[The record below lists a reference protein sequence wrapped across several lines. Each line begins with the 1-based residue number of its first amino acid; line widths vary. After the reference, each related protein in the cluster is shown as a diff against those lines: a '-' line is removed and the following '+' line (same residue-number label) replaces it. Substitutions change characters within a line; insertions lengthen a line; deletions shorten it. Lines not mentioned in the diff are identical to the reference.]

1 MMRHA
6 ILTAVTVLLS
16 GGLTLPS
23 GAQTKVTYLLTT
35 PVPDVAQAPHSS
47 VPIALGYWKDAGLDV
62 DVQPSGGLTAAV
74 QLVIAGQAAFA
85 MGTVEPLMIGR
96 QKGAKIV
103 AVYNHTREGIYTLA
117 VPADSPIK
125 SIAELKGKSIGALSL
140 ASGAV
145 VFAKAMLRKAGL
157 DPDKDVSFLPI
168 GQGPQAVAA
177 VTSKRVDA
185 LVYWDWG
192 YAVME
197 NAGARFRH
205 FSSDFSRELLS
216 LVLIA
221 NEDFVN
227 AHPEVAVRFAQGIA
241 KASLFTITN
250 PDAAVRIHWNT
261 YPASRP
267 AGIPADR
274 ALAEAG
280 HVLKARAEKYRADGR
295 AIPRWGAFTPA
306 EWEKTQEF
314 MFESGVLAKKLDVAQ
329 YYTGRFIDQIND
341 FDAARIREQARTFR

>member
-1 MMRHA
+1 MRHA
-6 ILTAVTVLLS
+6 MPIVITALLL
-16 GGLTLPS
+16 GAWALPG
-23 GAQTKVTYLLTT
+23 GAQIKVTYLLTT
-35 PVPDVAQAPHSS
+35 PVPDVAQAPHTS
-47 VPIALGYWKDAGLDV
+47 VPTALGYWKEAGLDV
-62 DVQPSGGLTAAV
+62 DIQPSGGLTAAV

-96 QKGAKIV
+96 QKGARIV

-117 VPADSPIK
+117 VPADSPIT
-125 SIAELKGKSIGALSL
+125 SISQLKGKSIGVLSL

-145 VFAKAMLRKAGL
+145 VFAKAMLRRAGL
-157 DPDKDVSFLPI
+157 DPDKDVNFLPI

-177 VTSKRVDA
+177 VTGKRVDA

-192 YAVME
+192 YATME

-221 NEDFVN
+221 NEDFAN
-227 AHPEVAVRFAQGIA
+227 AHPDVVVKFAQGIA
-241 KASLFTITN
+241 KAALFTVTN

-267 AGIPADR
+267 QSIPADR

-280 HVLKARAEKYRADGR
+280 HVLKARAEKYRVDGR
-295 AIPRWGAFTPA
+295 AIPKWGAFTSA

-314 MFESGVLAKKLDVAQ
+314 MFESGALPRKVDVAQ
-329 YYTGRFIDQIND
+329 YYTGRFVDQIND
-341 FDAARIREQARTFR
+341 FDGARIREQARTYR